1 MKAMRN
7 EVKRVLELSVVI
19 AFFIYVWN
27 VVGVS
32 EMPESS
38 FDRYGEGWTFSY
50 NGKEKVI
57 DIPVRQKV
65 DAGDTYEISHVV
77 SWELPFNVRL
87 LYRSLQQEVEIY
99 VDETLIYKYPSEDYI
114 AGLTPNHWNMV
125 ELPEDVEGKLLTIRL
140 NSEYEQFS
148 GKIGELYLGE
158 YPVLYSYVRGK
169 YFLQLLVG
177 LVVGVVGSLIILA
190 GSLVYEKRSYYAEI
204 SLGLL
209 FIFTSF
215 WMCGEAKIPFANVS
229 SLTQY
234 FLVFSS
240 LLLIPALFYLYVYFR
255 MKGRN
260 KKISLKIFWLN
271 FTVFSFCLIL
281 QLTGIRDYP
290 AMLPFIHGTI
300 AIVFLCGIFIMGR
313 ELYRKSGIFTVQEC
327 ILVILFLASMGT
339 EMIRFYLDQYQLLE
353 IYIRMTMLCYALSVL
368 FGIGVKIYH
377 TEKENRMLARML
389 QESKSAL
396 MISQIQ
402 PHFIYNTLNSIR
414 TLIRI
419 EPDRAYDMVYD
430 FAKYLRAHIDSLSNE
445 KEVIFFRELEY
456 IESYV
461 NIEKVR
467 FGERLRVE
475 FDIQTTSFYLPSLSM
490 QPLVENAIKHG
501 ICKRPEGG
509 TVWIRSYE
517 DKEQEGGYVVEV
529 EDDGV
534 GFDVEQWDNAKG
546 VKKSAGINN
555 IRFRVEAISNARL
568 FIESEINKGTKA
580 TIIFPDGG
588 RSIDNENNN
597 CR

>member
-353 IYIRMTMLCYALSVL
+353 IYIRVTMLCYALSVL

-475 FDIQTTSFYLPSLSM
+475 FDIQTTDFYLPSLSI

-588 RSIDNENNN
+588 GGA
-597 CR
+597 

>member
-353 IYIRMTMLCYALSVL
+353 IYIRVTMLCYALSVL

-475 FDIQTTSFYLPSLSM
+475 FDIQTTDFYLPSLSI

-588 RSIDNENNN
+588 GAEHRQ
-597 CR
+597 

>member
-7 EVKRVLELSVVI
+7 EVKRALELSVVI

-32 EMPESS
+32 EIPESS

-50 NGKEKVI
+50 NGQEKVI
-57 DIPVRQKV
+57 DIPVRQMV

-77 SWELPFNVRL
+77 SWELPSDVRL

-114 AGLTPNHWNMV
+114 GGLTPNHWNMV

-158 YPVLYSYVRGK
+158 YAVLFSHVRAK
-169 YFLQLLVG
+169 YFLALLVG
-177 LVVGVVGSLIILA
+177 LVVGVIGCVIFLTSAFIYQKKA
-190 GSLVYEKRSYYAEI
+190 HHAEMA
-204 SLGLL
+204 LGVL
-209 FIFTSF
+209 FILTSL
-215 WMCGEAKIPFANVS
+215 WMCGEAKVPFAKIS
-229 SLTQY
+229 PLSQY
-234 FLVFSS
+234 FLVFFS
-240 LLLIPALFYLYVYFR
+240 LLLLPAAFYLYVYFR
-255 MKGRN
+255 MRERN

-271 FTVFSFCLIL
+271 LAVIAGSLIL

-290 AMLPFIHGTI
+290 AMLPVIHGTV
-300 AIVFLCGIFIMGR
+300 AVVSLCGIIVMGR
-313 ELYRKSGIFTVQEC
+313 ELYQKSGIFKKQEYA
-327 ILVILFLASMGT
+327 LVILFLLSMGV
-339 EMIRFYLDQYQLLE
+339 EMIRFYLDRNQLLG
-353 IYIRMTMLCYALSVL
+353 IYIRLTLLFYAVSVL
-368 FGIGVKIYH
+368 LGSGVKLYRA
-377 TEKENRMLARML
+377 EKENRKLSQML
-389 QESKSAL
+389 QESKTAL

-419 EPDRAYDMVYD
+419 EPDQAYDMVYD

-445 KEVIFFRELEY
+445 REVIFFRELEH
-456 IESYV
+456 IESYI

-475 FDIQTTSFYLPSLSM
+475 FDIQTTSFYLPSLSI

-534 GFDVEQWDNAKG
+534 GFDVEQWENVRG
-546 VKKSAGINN
+546 VRRSVGINN
-555 IRFRVEAISNARL
+555 IRFRVESISNARL

-580 TIIFPDGG
+580 TIKFPDRGG
-588 RSIDNENNN
+588 GGEHRQ
-597 CR
+597 